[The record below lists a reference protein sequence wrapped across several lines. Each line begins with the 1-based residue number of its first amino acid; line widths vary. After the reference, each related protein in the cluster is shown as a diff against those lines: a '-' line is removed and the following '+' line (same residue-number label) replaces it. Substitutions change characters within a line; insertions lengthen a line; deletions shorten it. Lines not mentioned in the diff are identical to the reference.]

1 MDCLRSVTSVLPW
14 ICIQC
19 GPGYTQGFTLKKY
32 MKTHSRG
39 NLFNCKKCGL
49 GLSQC
54 CNFKKHMET
63 HAGVFCTER
72 SVVQGFHNVDLEGTY
87 GNTYQKN
94 LLNCK
99 ECGSGFLS
107 VLKLAGIHGN
117 TFMLKCIKCNAG
129 FSRGLQ
135 VDAHIQTQTG
145 ENPFYCQEC

>member
-1 MDCLRSVTSVLPW
+1 MPESFVL
-14 ICIQC
+14 
-19 GPGYTQGFTLKKY
+19 K
-32 MKTHSRG
+32 
-39 NLFNCKKCGL
+39 
-49 GLSQC
+49 
-54 CNFKKHMET
+54 
-63 HAGVFCTER
+63 GVWCRVFIMLY
-72 SVVQGFHNVDLEGTY
+72 LEGTY

-99 ECGSGFLS
+99 EGGSGFLS